1 MVKEKN
7 KGWEKA
13 NKPKSGFYFIN
24 KINPFSKSKHAQ
36 ITVFIILALA
46 IVIVLIL
53 LFIGKT
59 NLSAIF
65 TPTLPINQI
74 KECVQ
79 EPVQEAVDILR
90 LQGGSLDPSLYYI
103 YQGNK
108 IEYLCY
114 TEEYHKTCIMQKPL
128 LKQSV
133 EQQIQSYAS
142 PRIKNCISSVKANLE
157 RKGYQ
162 VTMSSPQISIS
173 LVTGSIL
180 VDIVSDIKIA
190 KEETES
196 YKSIKTD
203 MPSRLYEQV
212 MLAGSISNWEAV
224 YGDAETMGY
233 MIYYPYL
240 KVEKKKQG
248 DGTTI
253 YIITDRNS
261 EDKFMFASRSLVL
274 PSGFTGQ

>member
-1 MVKEKN
+1 MVKSILESK
-7 KGWEKA
+7 KA
-13 NKPKSGFYFIN
+13 NKKG
-24 KINPFSKSKHAQ
+24 Q
-36 ITVFIILALA
+36 LTVFVILALA
-46 IVIVLIL
+46 IVVVLIL

-59 NLSAIF
+59 NLIAVF
-65 TPTLPINQI
+65 TPTPPINQI

-90 LQGGSLDPSLYYI
+90 LQGGSLEPSFYYT
-103 YQGNK
+103 YQGSK

-114 TEEYHKTCIMQKPL
+114 TEEFYKPCIMQKPL
-128 LKQSV
+128 LKQAI
-133 EQQIQSYAS
+133 EQQIQSYAG

-162 VTMSSPQISIS
+162 ITMNSPQISVS
-173 LVTGSIL
+173 LLTGNIL
-180 VDIVSDIKIA
+180 VDIVGDIKIV
-190 KEETES
+190 KEQTES

-212 MLAGSISNWEAV
+212 MLASSISNWEAR
-224 YGDAETMGY
+224 YGDAETMSY
-233 MIYYPYL
+233 MIYYPSL

-248 DGTTI
+248 DGTTV
-253 YIITDRNS
+253 YLITDRDS
-261 EDKFMFASRSLVL
+261 KEKFMFASRSLVL